1 MNKVLLFIISLII
14 LISTGFAQ
22 NNTIPEGGINIL
34 GSGKLNKIFKPA
46 VNRGKMEWRTV
57 PIKDHVK
64 IKSALHLTTVNP
76 PKDMWELQIVAPNKT
91 QVDEGD
97 NVLISFYGR
106 KLSTYDEKDP
116 GLVACVFEKSSPDWN
131 KSIHHFTE
139 LDKEW
144 KQYFYPFKS
153 AGTYKPGEAQIGFQ
167 VGTKQQMIEIA
178 NIEILNFKNK
188 YNESE
193 LPSSLRID
201 IKDIHNVEAV
211 AELASKVIGP
221 YPMNSM
227 KTHIVS
233 GLAEIKKVKVEN
245 QSFTDAFQIK
255 VRVQPKN
262 PEDVQ
267 LLSANT
273 LKVTEGE
280 VLHVTFKA
288 RVVPDGSKK
297 RPKST
302 MYCIY
307 EPNKPPLNRSLNEN
321 IPLDTLWR
329 DFSYPFIC
337 RETYE
342 SGFSIFSFYCGA
354 MTQTIEIADIQV
366 LNYRRNIAIEKL
378 PVSKHKTAAEM
389 ENAATERY
397 PAGKNPVSN
406 LMMMVYNA
414 KATGQ
419 IAPVLGKEFSECYQL
434 SATTLTENAKDIQCF
449 VNTEVAI
456 KKGDVFSLT
465 FYARSPKSKTTAPA
479 SISCNFGKA
488 TPNYDKSL
496 NKKISVGPGWKFYT
510 MPFVVLQDFE
520 PGAAKLSF
528 YIGSTTVMNSI
539 ELANIQ
545 LIDYKKTMKVT
556 DLPQK

>member
-1 MNKVLLFIISLII
+1 MKKTLLLLTLFCLYTSW
-14 LISTGFAQ
+14 GFSQ
-22 NNTIPEGGINIL
+22 NNKIPEGGINIL
-34 GSGKLNKIFKPA
+34 GEGKPNKIFNPA

-57 PIKDHVK
+57 PIKDHPK

-76 PKDMWELQIVAPNKT
+76 PKDMWELQIVASSKKL
-91 QVDEGD
+91 VEEGD
-97 NVLISFYGR
+97 NLLISFYGR
-106 KLSTYDEKDP
+106 KLSTYDDKDP
-116 GLVACVFEKSSPDWN
+116 GLVACVFEKASPDWN

-144 KQYFYPFKS
+144 KQYFFPFKS
-153 AGTYKPGEAQIGFQ
+153 VGTYKPGEAQIGFQ
-167 VGTKQQMIEIA
+167 IGTKQQMIEIA
-178 NIEILNFKNK
+178 NIQVLNFKNK

-193 LPSSLRID
+193 LPNSLRVD

-245 QSFTDAFQIK
+245 QSFEDAFQIK

-273 LKVTEGE
+273 LKVSEGE
-280 VLHVTFKA
+280 IMQVTFKA
-288 RVVPDGSKK
+288 RVVPDGSKT

-302 MYCIY
+302 MYCVY
-307 EPNKPPLNRSLNEN
+307 EPNKPPLTRSLNEN

-329 DFSYPFIC
+329 DFSYPFVC
-337 RETYE
+337 KETYE

-366 LNYRRNIAIEKL
+366 LNYRKNIALEKL
-378 PVSKHKTAAEM
+378 PRSKHKTVAEM
-389 ENAATERY
+389 ENAATDKF
-397 PAGKNPVSN
+397 PAGKDPVSN
-406 LMMMVYNA
+406 LMMMVFNA

-419 IAPVLGKEFSECYQL
+419 KVPVLGKEFSECYQITA
-434 SATTLTENAKDIQCF
+434 STLTENAKDIQCF
-449 VNTEVAI
+449 VNTEVSI
-456 KKGDVFSLT
+456 KKGDVFLLT
-465 FYARSPKSKTTAPA
+465 FYARSPKAKDTAPA

-496 NKKISVGPGWKFYT
+496 SKRINVGPSWKLYT

-528 YIGSTTVMNSI
+528 YVGNSSVMQSI
-539 ELANIQ
+539 EIAKVQ
-545 LIDYKKTMKVT
+545 LIDYKKTKKIT
-556 DLPQK
+556 DFPQK